1 MTDTVRSLPP
11 YPRARWTAPLPRAL
25 HPVAWWIW
33 ALGLATVASRTT
45 NPLLLAVLLAVVGY
59 VVVARRGDAPW
70 ARSFSTY
77 LVLGLVVIGIRVF
90 FNALLGAGDDGRV
103 LFVLPQLD
111 LPGWAAGIELGGPV
125 TAEDLLAALYEG
137 LRLAVLLCCVGA
149 ANTLANPKRA
159 LRSLPPALYELGV
172 AVVVA
177 LTLAPQLVE
186 SVQRVRRARR
196 LRGAPGKGLRALR
209 AIAVPVLED
218 ALARS
223 LLLAASMDS
232 RGYGRSAHVPLRLR
246 RMTSALVISGL
257 AGICLGLYGLLDG
270 TAPRLLGSIGMAA
283 GLALSAAGLALGG
296 RRVQRSSYRPDPWL
310 RPEWLV
316 AGSGVLSAAIMVL
329 VGRDDP
335 SLLHP
340 SLAPLSWPELPL
352 LGLVPVLLGLVPAL
366 VAPRPLRVAP
376 RPRPVRPASA
386 VPAKR
391 EALV

>member
-1 MTDTVRSLPP
+1 M
-11 YPRARWTAPLPRAL
+11 APLPRAL
-25 HPVAWWIW
+25 HPMAWWLW

-77 LVLGLVVIGIRVF
+77 LLLGLVVIGIRVV
-90 FNALLGAGDDGRV
+90 FNALLGAEDDGRV
-103 LFVLPQLD
+103 LFTLPQAE
-111 LPGWAAGIELGGPV
+111 LPDWAAGIELGGPV
-125 TAEDLLAALYEG
+125 TAEDILAALYEG

-149 ANTLANPKRA
+149 ANSLANPKRA

-177 LTLAPQLVE
+177 LTVAPQLVE

-196 LRGAPGKGLRALR
+196 LRGAPGKGFRALR

-232 RGYGRSAHVPLRLR
+232 RGYGRSAHVALRLR
-246 RMTSALVISGL
+246 RATSALVIAGL
-257 AGICLGLYGLLDG
+257 VGICLGLYGLLDG
-270 TAPRLLGSIGMAA
+270 TAPRLLGTVGMAA
-283 GLALSAAGLALGG
+283 GLALSVAGLQLGG
-296 RRVQRSSYRPDPWL
+296 RRIRRTSYRPDPWL
-310 RPEWLV
+310 APEWLV
-316 AGSGVLSAAIMVL
+316 AGAGVVSAAVMVT
-329 VGRDDP
+329 VGRYDP
-335 SLLHP
+335 LLLHP
-340 SLAPLSWPELPL
+340 SLTPLSWPDLPL
-352 LGLVPVLLGLVPAL
+352 LPLGAILLGLLPGF
-366 VAPRPLRVAP
+366 VAPRPERFVP
-376 RPRPVRPASA
+376 RTRPKAA
-386 VPAKR
+386 TLPAKQ

>member
-1 MTDTVRSLPP
+1 MLRRRPS
-11 YPRARWTAPLPRAL
+11 APLPRAL
-25 HPVAWWIW
+25 HPIAWWVW

-77 LVLGLVVIGIRVF
+77 LVLGLVVIGIRVV

-111 LPGWAAGIELGGPV
+111 LPAWAAGIELGGPV

-149 ANTLANPKRA
+149 ANTLANPRRA

-177 LTLAPQLVE
+177 LTVAPQLVE

-196 LRGAPGKGLRALR
+196 LRGAPGKGIRAIK

-223 LLLAASMDS
+223 LQLAASMDS

-246 RMTSALVISGL
+246 RATSALVISGL

-270 TAPRLLGSIGMAA
+270 TAPRLLGSVGMTIGLAFSVA
-283 GLALSAAGLALGG
+283 GLYLGG
-296 RRVQRSSYRPDPWL
+296 RRITSTSYRPDPWL
-310 RPEWLV
+310 RPEWVV
-316 AGSGVLSAAIMVL
+316 AGSGVASAAIMVW
-329 VGRDDP
+329 VGSYDP
-335 SLLHP
+335 LLLHP
-340 SLAPLSWPELPL
+340 SLAPLTWPDLPL

-366 VAPRPLRVAP
+366 VAPRPLRTVP
-376 RPRPVRPASA
+376 RPRPVRPAPMVA
-386 VPAKR
+386 DRPEV
-391 EALV
+391 LV